1 MASSQLRD
9 RTVFP
14 ASRALLIGGGLLLTS
29 VVITVIAQ
37 PTLFPYAEIVG
48 PALFSAAL
56 LVFAFGVRGVG
67 SVTARRPVGTIAL
80 AVLAAWLLLG
90 SVLYRLIA
98 DVFSND
104 PAPTALMAFA
114 YADSFVQF
122 ALAVVAVMQIARRGA
137 VPAPWNW
144 VPAGIVA
151 AVTVTWLL
159 LQVLG
164 GGSATI
170 YGPNLLTWLLTG
182 LDGLARI
189 GGTVLLGVIAIVL
202 ADRVNRRATADVPSV
217 SETQI

>member
-1 MASSQLRD
+1 MANSRLRD
-9 RTVFP
+9 RAVSP
-14 ASRALLIGGGLLLTS
+14 ASLALLIGGGLLLAS

-37 PTLFPYAEIVG
+37 PTLFPYAGMVA

-56 LVFAFGVRGVG
+56 FVFAFGVRGVG

-80 AVLAAWLLLG
+80 VLLAVWLLLG
-90 SVLYRLIA
+90 SVLYGVIG
-98 DVFSND
+98 DDFSN
-104 PAPTALMAFA
+104 APTLFLAFA
-114 YADSFVQF
+114 YADSLVRF
-122 ALAVVAVMQIARRGA
+122 ALAVVAVMQIARLGA

-151 AVTVTWLL
+151 AVAVTWLL

-164 GGSATI
+164 GGSPTI
-170 YGPNLLTWLLTG
+170 YGPNLVTWLLMG

-202 ADRVNRRATADVPSV
+202 ADRVNRKATANVSLVP
-217 SETQI
+217 ETQI

>member
-1 MASSQLRD
+1 MANARLRD
-9 RTVFP
+9 RAASP
-14 ASRALLIGGGLLLTS
+14 ASLALLIGGGLLLAS

-37 PTLFPYAEIVG
+37 PPLFPYAEMVG

-56 LVFAFGVRGVG
+56 FVFAFGVRGAG

-80 AVLAAWLLLG
+80 ALLALWLLLG
-90 SVLYRLIA
+90 SVSYGLIG
-98 DVFSND
+98 DDFSN
-104 PAPTALMAFA
+104 APTLFMAFA

-122 ALAVVAVMQIARRGA
+122 ALAVIAVMQIARLGA

-144 VPAGIVA
+144 LPAGIVA

-159 LQVLG
+159 LQLLG
-164 GGSATI
+164 GGSPTI

-189 GGTVLLGVIAIVL
+189 GGTVLLGLIAIVL
-202 ADRVNRRATADVPSV
+202 ADRVNRKATANVSLVP
-217 SETQI
+217 ETQI